1 MYTIKIEFLRGPFQ
15 DDSADKSASITV
27 DGLVI
32 GGEVDSSRQN
42 FECNFEEY
50 SSLLTMKEITSNTG
64 SISVSIR
71 YGNRSDDC
79 DCDRSTWKC
88 TKDLNQD
95 TENQLRIHSAARITL
110 FPKVHSSGNLV

>member
-15 DDSADKSASITV
+15 DDSVDKSASITV

-32 GGEVDSSRQN
+32 GEEVDSSRQN

>member
-32 GGEVDSSRQN
+32 GGEIDSSRQN

-71 YGNRSDDC
+71 YGSRSDDC
-79 DCDRSTWKC
+79 DCDRGTWKC
-88 TKDLNQD
+88 IKDLN
-95 TENQLRIHSAARITL
+95 IM
-110 FPKVHSSGNLV
+110 FSSDYK

>member
-1 MYTIKIEFLRGPFQ
+1 M
-15 DDSADKSASITV
+15 
-27 DGLVI
+27 
-32 GGEVDSSRQN
+32 EVESSRQN
-42 FECNFEEY
+42 WECNFEEY
-50 SSLLTMKEITSNTG
+50 SSLLTIKEIASDTG

-71 YGNRSDDC
+71 YGSRSDDC
-79 DCDRSTWKC
+79 ACDRSTWKC